1 MCRICEKRVCNRHM
15 VMAVARIN
23 IYVSQGFPVALT
35 HPQGETRT
43 SVAGGA
49 YLEGFERGPARCL
62 GCRERDGRQSLAAS
76 RDLSGLSLGA
86 ALAEIS
92 THTTAEESRKAA
104 LHREYDDALRQLDE
118 LTAQAVSDF
127 LGAAGR
133 IEPRDIENGTREH
146 TINKKGRFGI
156 TSSETVVEQI
166 TFKAHIIY
174 SHKIGF
180 RNYDSEEV
188 YVLPDGRVL
197 LRQMGFDTLAGYKR
211 KGNQKLNEG
220 DHESIGE
227 ELFLGPRR
235 SFITWRRGNPRPGLV
250 PFQIQSMVV
259 PAQPDLAPG
268 LPDRVI
274 FAQNAVTWFVKTLAE
289 YLASHAP
296 KA

>member
-1 MCRICEKRVCNRHM
+1 MTIEPCFFCGVDSVAMCRICEKRVCNRHM

-133 IEPRDIENGTREH
+133 IESRPQKPWSSRSHSR
-146 TINKKGRFGI
+146 R
-156 TSSETVVEQI
+156 TSST
-166 TFKAHIIY
+166 HIKLALEIMTRKKSTCCRTGVSY
-174 SHKIGF
+174 SA
-180 RNYDSEEV
+180 RW
-188 YVLPDGRVL
+188 VLIR
-197 LRQMGFDTLAGYKR
+197 
-211 KGNQKLNEG
+211 
-220 DHESIGE
+220 
-227 ELFLGPRR
+227 
-235 SFITWRRGNPRPGLV
+235 
-250 PFQIQSMVV
+250 
-259 PAQPDLAPG
+259 
-268 LPDRVI
+268 
-274 FAQNAVTWFVKTLAE
+274 
-289 YLASHAP
+289 
-296 KA
+296 